1 LVIHDI
7 MQFLNPYIL
16 LLLIALP
23 LLAIY
28 YIFAG
33 RRGAT
38 LRVSAATGRAPRT
51 LRYWLRHIPV
61 VLRLMAIAAAI
72 VALARPVEVHNQ
84 SETTTEGIDI
94 VIAMDISSSMLARD
108 FIPDRLTAA
117 KQLAT
122 EFTSERTGDRIS
134 VVAFAGEAFTQC
146 PLTSDQAAVGT
157 MLSRLRSGVVDDGT
171 AIGNGLA
178 TAINRLRES
187 GAKSK
192 VVVLMTDGINNR
204 GQISPIMAAE
214 IARDLGIKVYTI
226 GVGSRDKAPMPAQDM
241 FGNITYVMADVE
253 IDEELLRDIASK
265 TSGQYFRAN
274 DNEAL
279 RSIYQQINELEKSK
293 VQVTNYTS
301 YEEHFAYW
309 LLLSLLLLAAEFIIA
324 RIVLNRLP

>member
-1 LVIHDI
+1 